1 MKTTTVSLSIFFLNF
16 IHISYSL
23 SDIKPVELKCEY
35 LLNPLAVESPRPRL
49 SWILEEN
56 DPKKQNLSQ
65 KAYQIVVASTKA
77 LLDSNKGDLW
87 DTNKVLSNKN
97 AHISYNGVKL
107 HSRQRAYWKVKVWDQ
122 NDSESEFSPDARWET
137 GFIGPNDWT
146 AHWIGA
152 PNGMQANASQNILPA
167 DHEVLNF
174 LPSSQ

>member
-1 MKTTTVSLSIFFLNF
+1 MKTIIVSLSIFVLNF

-35 LLNPLAVESPRPRL
+35 LRNPLAIESLHPRL

-77 LLDSNKGDLW
+77 LLDANKGDLW

-97 AHISYNGVKL
+97 AHISYNGVIL

-122 NDSESEFSPDARWET
+122 NDSESEFSPDGLWET

-146 AHWIGA
+146 AQWIGA
-152 PNGMQANASQNILPA
+152 PHGMQANASKNLLPA
-167 DHEVLNF
+167 DNEV
-174 LPSSQ
+174 